1 MPIDAK
7 RVIAETRAW
16 VTHAVVGLNLC
27 PFAKSVQV
35 KERIRYVCS
44 DAGTEEALLARLC
57 EELLLLRDAD
67 PDRVET
73 TLLIHPQ
80 VLTDFVEFNQ
90 FLAVVDAAVKNLGL
104 QGELQVASFHPDYQF
119 AGTCADELSNATNRS
134 PYPCLH
140 LLRED
145 SIEKAVAA
153 FARPESIYET
163 NLRTLQAL
171 GPQGWAQLQA
181 RCRLEAA
188 GDTDTARTD
197 EAQSE

>member
-1 MPIDAK
+1 MPNDAR

-35 KERIRYVCS
+35 KERIRFVCS
-44 DAGTEEALLARLC
+44 DARTEEALLARLC

-90 FLAVVDAAVKNLGL
+90 FLAVVDAAVKDLGL
-104 QGELQVASFHPDYQF
+104 QGELQVASFHPDYRF
-119 AGTCADELSNATNRS
+119 AGTRADELSNATNRS

-140 LLRED
+140 LLREG
-145 SIEKAVAA
+145 SIERAVAA
-153 FARPESIYET
+153 FTRPESIYET

-181 RCRLEAA
+181 RCRLEAD
-188 GDTDTARTD
+188 GDTDTAQTH
-197 EAQSE
+197 EAQRD

>member
-1 MPIDAK
+1 MPIDAR
-7 RVIAETRAW
+7 RVIAETSAW
-16 VTHAVVGLNLC
+16 VTHAVVGLSLC
-27 PFAKSVQV
+27 PFAKAVHA
-35 KERIRYVCS
+35 KERVRYVCS
-44 DAGTEEALLARLC
+44 DAGTEEALLTRLC

-80 VLTDFVEFNQ
+80 VLTDFAEFNQ
-90 FLAVVDAAVKNLGL
+90 FLALVDAAVEDLGL

-119 AGTCADELSNATNRS
+119 AGTRADELSNATNRS

-140 LLRED
+140 LLREE
-145 SIEKAVAA
+145 SIERAVAA
-153 FARPESIYET
+153 FARAESIYET

-188 GDTDTARTD
+188 SDTDTPQTG
-197 EAQSE
+197 EAQRD